1 MIKPKQ
7 TYLNVGVGAR
17 QLLLIKLLSCL
28 LIGRVLKIR
37 SEESKMLLLLCSVLC
52 LGRVKFC
59 IFLLNSLL
67 NQTGV
72 ANSDIM
78 VSTARDLLTE
88 ILQPLSRSSQLTH
101 LLNFESFCLLA
112 HILEEDCQVGRD
124 SVRTLQVLNIVTCI
138 EFLTKI
144 LAHGLDVDYSIREL
158 NIWLAC
164 VLETDRAQDLKLL
177 ILSSGIFLFFLLFD
191 IN

>member
-37 SEESKMLLLLCSVLC
+37 SEESKVLLLLCSVLR
-52 LGRVKFC
+52 LGRVKLC
-59 IFLLNSLL
+59 IFLLHSLL
-67 NQTGV
+67 NQTSV
-72 ANSDIM
+72 ANSDVV

-88 ILQPLSRSSQLTH
+88 ILQPLGRSSQLTH
-101 LLNFESFCLLA
+101 LLNLESFCLLA

-158 NIWLAC
+158 HIWLAC
-164 VLETDRAQDLKLL
+164 VLETD
-177 ILSSGIFLFFLLFD
+177 
-191 IN
+191 